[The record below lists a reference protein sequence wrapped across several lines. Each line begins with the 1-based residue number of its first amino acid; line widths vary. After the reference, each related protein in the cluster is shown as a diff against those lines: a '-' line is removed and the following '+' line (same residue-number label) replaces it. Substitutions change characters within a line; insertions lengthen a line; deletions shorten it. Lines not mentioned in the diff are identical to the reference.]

1 MTIPLA
7 SAQSITATNFNTAA
21 TIASDAALAVQYSD
35 LLTAIT
41 TAAGQGLYT
50 VTYET
55 LGGNIPQLKDMLER
69 YGFVISVNNVFMTV
83 NWANPVPISSPTVVL
98 TSTQIATALG
108 FTPIRLS
115 SLSAITATASVNPA
129 LTYSSGAFTLTPGFP
144 TFPTFAN
151 DTAANAV
158 FGTPAEGMAYVDST
172 LHKLKVYLNNA
183 WVAQT

>member
-1 MTIPLA
+1 MTIPIA

-98 TSTQIATALG
+98 TSTQITTALG

>member
-7 SAQSITATNFNTAA
+7 PAQSITATNFNTAA

-98 TSTQIATALG
+98 TSTQITTALG

>member
-55 LGGNIPQLKDMLER
+55 LGGTIPQLKDMLER

-98 TSTQIATALG
+98 TSTQITTALG